1 VQVFYLMPEVLQ
13 LRYCYQLQ
21 LLASGDGL
29 LLACLLLLVQL
40 LGLVLLLL
48 DLLLV
53 AGPSPPGLDLELQF
67 ISIVLLDD
75 F

>member
-1 VQVFYLMPEVLQ
+1 
-13 LRYCYQLQ
+13 
-21 LLASGDGL
+21 L

-48 DLLLV
+48 DLMLV

-67 ISIVLLDD
+67 ISIVLLDN